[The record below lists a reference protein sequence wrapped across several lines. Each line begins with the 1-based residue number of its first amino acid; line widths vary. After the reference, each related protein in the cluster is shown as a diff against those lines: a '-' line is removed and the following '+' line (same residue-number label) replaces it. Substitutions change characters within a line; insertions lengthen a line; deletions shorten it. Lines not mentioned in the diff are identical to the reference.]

1 MKSVFSII
9 VVAGLAASANAQT
22 FNPANATITD
32 SNAVFTLGNN
42 TAGPTGNGPAS
53 TFSVTG
59 PGGASNSAAAWW
71 WVRVDGANSR
81 ENAVYQPTAVVSN
94 PAANELRIVYNY
106 TSFQLTLRFTVS
118 GFDAGFGALTQTA
131 TIRNT
136 SGGALSFNLFNYMD
150 VNAGGTTTNVA
161 SITGP
166 NTADFS
172 DGFTTATYEASNAL
186 RIDTTNNVRG
196 LLTNNSVDN
205 LSGGTINSLGDL
217 EVAAQFAFTLPNN
230 GVQTVSTTL
239 TVIPTPG
246 AAALLGVGGLVAFR
260 RRRA

>member
-1 MKSVFSII
+1 MI
-9 VVAGLAASANAQT
+9 VVAGLAASANAQI
-22 FNPANATITD
+22 FNPANTTITD
-32 SNAVFTLGNN
+32 GDAVFTLGNN
-42 TAGPTGNGPAS
+42 TGGTTGNGPAS

-59 PGGASNSAAAWW
+59 PGGVSNSAAAWW
-71 WVRVDGANSR
+71 WVRVGGQGR
-81 ENAVYQPTAVVSN
+81 EDAVYRPTAVVSN

-118 GFDAGFGALTQTA
+118 GFEYGFGALTQTA
-131 TIRNT
+131 TVRNT
-136 SGGALSFNLFNYMD
+136 SGGALDFNLFNYMD
-150 VNAGGTTTNVA
+150 VNAGGTLNNAGV
-161 SITGP
+161 ITGP
-166 NTADFS
+166 NTAEFS
-172 DGFTTATYEASNAL
+172 DAFTTATYEASNAL

-196 LLTNNSVDN
+196 LLTNNVVDN
-205 LSGGTINSLGDL
+205 LGGGVINSLGDL
-217 EVAAQFAFTLPNN
+217 EVAAQFAFSLPNN

>member
-1 MKSVFSII
+1 MKSVLSII

-22 FNPANATITD
+22 FSPTVTTITD
-32 SNAVFTLGNN
+32 GDAVFTLGNN
-42 TAGPTGNGPAS
+42 TTGTTGNGPAS

-71 WVRVDGANSR
+71 WVRVGGAGR
-81 ENAVYQPTAVVSN
+81 EDAVFRPTAVASN
-94 PAANELRIVYNY
+94 PAANEIRIVYNY

-118 GFDAGFGALTQTA
+118 GFDFGFGALTQTA

-136 SGGALSFNLFNYMD
+136 SGGALEFNLFNYMD
-150 VNAGGTTTNVA
+150 VNAGGNTTNAA

-196 LLTNNSVDN
+196 LLTNNSTDN
-205 LSGGTINSLGDL
+205 LSGGVVNSLGDL